1 MCSEPVRTRA
11 GRSASA
17 VLGAA
22 LLGAAAGAFS
32 HGGATGI
39 VKERMDAM
47 GELGDHAKAVGDMLK
62 GQAPLAPAAVRD
74 AADAFVRHGRRIPAL
89 FPDTEHSRRGAA
101 TEALPAI
108 WDDADGFAAL
118 AERFVADSEAFG
130 AAAAGLGDG
139 ATLADADARAVR
151 ATFFRAAKG
160 CSGCHERYRLETD

>member
-1 MCSEPVRTRA
+1 MCSEPVHARA
-11 GRSASA
+11 GRTAA
-17 VLGAA
+17 AALGAA
-22 LLGAAAGAFS
+22 LLGAAAGALA
-32 HGGATGI
+32 HDGATGI

-62 GQAPLAPAAVRD
+62 GQAPLVPAAVRD

-89 FPDTEHSRRGAA
+89 FPDTEHSRRGAT

-108 WDDADGFAAL
+108 WDDAEGFAAL
-118 AERFVADSEAFG
+118 SERFVADSEAFG

-151 ATFFRAAKG
+151 AAFFRAAKG